1 MLKGTFLNWLLVL
14 DRIETSNQ
22 EEDEEA
28 SAKGSKNK
36 KKAKNLTN
44 DSEVR
49 DM

>member
-1 MLKGTFLNWLLVL
+1 L
-14 DRIETSNQ
+14 DKIENSNE

-28 SAKGSKNK
+28 SVKGSKDK
-36 KKAKNLTN
+36 KKAKDLRN